1 MKCRLIEKHS
11 PICMHLSPYLNHIS
25 IHLLPFFNHTEQG
38 VWLVNRVAKKGGNE
52 RKSFQSVKSV
62 AERNFSYIKSG

>member
-38 VWLVNRVAKKGGNE
+38 VWLVKGE
-52 RKSFQSVKSV
+52 VSSTR
-62 AERNFSYIKSG
+62 AD